1 MSHLDK
7 SLVSRDI
14 RDGLHDTIPI
24 ALGYFAVALSLGIIG
39 KQIGITWFQGFLA
52 SCLSFS
58 STGGFAAF
66 TIIGDNEPLVA
77 MIIMTLV
84 VNARYL
90 LMGAALSQK
99 IPTDTPFWHRFLM
112 CWGITDEIFG
122 ATIARPE
129 PLRLPYSLSIMIPA
143 VLGWGSGT
151 AVGIVMGS
159 ILPARVVLAFGVAL
173 YGMFIA
179 VFIPPAKNNKVIAG
193 LVVLSFAASW
203 FCTRFAPFSQLSS
216 GNRIILLTVVISAAA
231 ALLFPVSDEEEPK
244 EVDDHA

>member
-1 MSHLDK
+1 MPHTEK
-7 SLVSRDI
+7 SLLSRDI

-24 ALGYFAVALSLGIIG
+24 AVGYFAVALSLGIIG
-39 KQIGITWFQGFLA
+39 KQIGITWFQGFLS

-66 TIIGDNEPLVA
+66 TIIGDNESLISMAV
-77 MIIMTLV
+77 MTLV

-99 IPTDTPFWHRFLM
+99 IPENTPFWHRLLM

-122 ATIARPE
+122 ATIARKE
-129 PLRLPYSLSIMIPA
+129 PLRLPYSLAIMIPA

-151 AVGIVMGS
+151 AVGIIMGS
-159 ILPARVVLAFGVAL
+159 ILPERVVLAFGVAL

-179 VFIPPAKNNKVIAG
+179 VFIPPAKGNKIVLG
-193 LVVLSFAASW
+193 LVIVSFALSW
-203 FCTRFAPFSQLSS
+203 ACTRFAPFSSLSS
-216 GNRIILLTVVISAAA
+216 GNRIILLTVVIAAIA
-231 ALLFPVSDEEEPK
+231 AILFPVSDEEVAE
-244 EVDDHA
+244 DA